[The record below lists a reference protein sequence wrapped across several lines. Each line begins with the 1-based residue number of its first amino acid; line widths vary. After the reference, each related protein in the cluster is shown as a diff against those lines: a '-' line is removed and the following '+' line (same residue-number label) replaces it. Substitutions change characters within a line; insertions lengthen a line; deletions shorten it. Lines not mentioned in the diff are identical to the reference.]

1 MARGYPSLFLPC
13 SSSLFASCTWR
24 THLSLGGYMK
34 FVCCL
39 LKVKPTLTEEQ
50 RTAIAGELEETIV
63 GCGRLWTA
71 VPWGVVVFR

>member
-1 MARGYPSLFLPC
+1 MARTSFFGRLYEI
-13 SSSLFASCTWR
+13 
-24 THLSLGGYMK
+24 
-34 FVCCL
+34 CL